1 MTAETV
7 LTNARMVLADR
18 VVHGALMVRDGVIGD
33 IATTGA
39 GTPGEDLGG
48 DYLLPGLVEL
58 HTDNLEG
65 HSAPRPGV
73 EWPAIPALIA
83 HDALIA
89 AAGITTV
96 LDALRAGSFEP
107 RTAAADPLRLAAA
120 LAEIKARGLLRA
132 DHLIHL
138 RCELPC
144 PDTIEV
150 AETMARDPNLKL
162 VSVMD
167 HTPGERQFVTIEKFR
182 DYYLGKRIMAA
193 DQLELFISERRE
205 LRDSHSAKNRTAIVA
220 LARRLGLTLASHDD
234 ATVEHV
240 EEACAEGVTIAE
252 FPTTAEAAA
261 AAHRAG
267 LKVLMGAPNL
277 IRGGSHSGNISTV
290 AVAANGHLDALSSDY
305 VPGSLLAAA
314 FALPDAAE
322 GIHLPAAIATVTL
335 TPAAAVGLVDRGEI
349 AIGKRAD
356 LVQVNGD
363 HGLPVVRRV
372 WREGRRVL

>member
-7 LTNARMVLADR
+7 FTNARMVLADR
-18 VVHGALMVRDGVIGD
+18 VVRGALMVRDGVIAD
-33 IATTGA
+33 IATP
-39 GTPGEDLGG
+39 GTVPGEDLGG
-48 DYLLPGLVEL
+48 DYLVPGLVEL

-65 HSAPRPGV
+65 QSAPRPGV
-73 EWPAIPALIA
+73 EWPAIPALIS
-83 HDALIA
+83 HDAMIA

-96 LDALRAGSFEP
+96 LDALRAGSFEVQG
-107 RTAAADPLRLAAA
+107 AIDPQPLAAA
-120 LAEIKARGLLRA
+120 LAEAKARGLLRA

-150 AETMARDPNLKL
+150 AEAMARDPNIKL
-162 VSVMD
+162 ISVMD
-167 HTPGERQFVTIEKFR
+167 HTPGERQFVTVEKFR

-193 DQLELFISERRE
+193 DQLELFISERRVF
-205 LRDSHSAKNRTAIVA
+205 RDSNSAKNRIAIVA
-220 LARRLGLTLASHDD
+220 LARRLGVTLASHDD
-234 ATVEHV
+234 ATIEHV

-261 AAHRAG
+261 AAHAAG
-267 LKVLMGAPNL
+267 LKVMMGAPNL
-277 IRGGSHSGNISTV
+277 IRGGSHSGNIST
-290 AVAANGHLDALSSDY
+290 AEVAANGHLDALSSDY

-314 FALPDAAE
+314 FALPEAVETID
-322 GIHLPAAIATVTL
+322 LPAAIATVTRA
-335 TPAAAVGLVDRGEI
+335 PAAAVGLDDRGEI

-356 LVQVNGD
+356 LVQVNAD
-363 HGLPVVRRV
+363 YGLPVVRRV